1 MMPGPSE
8 LILILLVV
16 VLVFGPKRIPEIMK
30 GLGDGIKT
38 FKKEMDSTEQAIT
51 AAPKA
56 SEISENKPALM
67 PSSSVG
73 TDEAKSRPS
82 D

>member
-38 FKKEMDSTEQAIT
+38 FKKEMDSTEQAIA

-56 SEISENKPALM
+56 SEISENKPALT
-67 PSSSVG
+67 PSSSVEP
-73 TDEAKSRPS
+73 DDAKPLSS
-82 D
+82 N